1 MLWFFIKK
9 TGGLYQNVAYIEKFY
24 IIIEEVD
31 KMSNNE
37 NIKQKENTDISVAE
51 LANNQRQKQIETEA
65 NKLIEENFN
74 ALTEL
79 SK

>member
-1 MLWFFIKK
+1 MLHIAKK
-9 TGGLYQNVAYIEKFY
+9 SY
-24 IIIEEVD
+24 IIFEEVR

-37 NIKQKENTDISVAE
+37 NINQKENTDISIVEATD
-51 LANNQRQKQIETEA
+51 NQRQKWIANEA

>member
-1 MLWFFIKK
+1 
-9 TGGLYQNVAYIEKFY
+9 
-24 IIIEEVD
+24 
-31 KMSNNE
+31 MSNNE